1 LKKNGYQTIPED
13 LGKFFWN
20 KVKDL
25 IKEASTGRK
34 EDGPKLPNSKQ
45 MEIIIDYHKLVFK
58 LQGIDLQTD
67 EELESEIILS
77 TKTLNK
83 VRSMLENVNS
93 KKL

>member
-1 LKKNGYQTIPED
+1 MKKIGYQSIPED

-25 IKEASTGRK
+25 IIEASTGRAG
-34 EDGPKLPNSKQ
+34 DAPKLPNSKQ
-45 MEIIIDYHKLVFK
+45 MEIIIDHHKLVFK